1 MNVVFD
7 IDDTIVDETGFIL
20 KKAPQYLK
28 KCGIKPEIRNPNGYN
43 LAEVFGVESILRE
56 KESVNQ
62 DDIKEKSKA
71 IETGFWNRFF
81 IAYTFR
87 PCKKGVQKTVNAL
100 RKAGIHIYFISCRGK
115 KTKEKDTILSE
126 FIRLKVVPFL
136 TVMQLKRCLIKYN
149 QLKLV
154 ESEDAKINFIR
165 KVHAEY
171 VFDDQ
176 MSVLRKLPE
185 FSRAVC
191 VRTLHNVNELSNDNI
206 SLSVTT
212 FEGNQ
217 VSEAILKDYKT
228 EKHRKCAYVTY
239 WEQKSTELFYVLN
252 RCILKS
258 LVIRRFHPLVYGIEN
273 IPADKRPVIYVG
285 NHRNN
290 LDPVIATLYLKR
302 PVHWCALLR
311 LFEAKENLFGRNDIW
326 ILRKFS
332 SLFIKSIGA
341 IPIAR
346 SNDDNYRKVNVSSLR
361 KANEYIRRGSSIG
374 FFPEGTINRKP
385 EDSNLLP
392 LVSDAIF
399 SLAKRTGAWLQPFS
413 IVWFSQE
420 PEIQHK
426 VAIAFSEPIEPEGLS
441 VKDIRN
447 KWEQAVNCGIE
458 RLKQDIAERV

>member
-1 MNVVFD
+1 MNLVFD
-7 IDDTIVDETGFIL
+7 IDDTIVDETGFML

-28 KCGIKPEIRNPNGYN
+28 KCGIKSEIRNPNGYN
-43 LAEVFGVESILRE
+43 LAEVFGLESILRE
-56 KESVNQ
+56 RGCNREE
-62 DDIKEKSKA
+62 IIEKSKA
-71 IETGFWNRFF
+71 IETGFWNRYFL
-81 IAYTFR
+81 AYTFR
-87 PCKKGVQKTVNAL
+87 PCKKGVRKMVNKL

-115 KTKEKDTILSE
+115 KTKEADTIFSE

-136 TVMQLKRCLIKYN
+136 TVMQLKRSFIKYN
-149 QLKLV
+149 QIKLV
-154 ESEDAKINFIR
+154 KSEDEKIDFIK
-165 KVHAEY
+165 KVHAKY

-176 MSVLRKLPE
+176 MRVLWKLPE
-185 FSRAVC
+185 YSQAVC
-191 VRTLHNVNELSNDNI
+191 VRTLHNANELSNGNI
-206 SLSVTT
+206 SLFVST
-212 FEGNQ
+212 FEDDQ

-228 EKHRKCAYVTY
+228 EKHKKKTYVTY
-239 WEQKSTELFYVLN
+239 WEQKRTELFYVLN
-252 RCILKS
+252 RCLLKS
-258 LVIRRFHPLVYGIEN
+258 LVIRRFHPIVYDIEN
-273 IPADKRPVIYVG
+273 IPADKRPIIYVG

-290 LDPVIATLYLKR
+290 LDPVITTLYLKR

-346 SNDDNYRKVNVSSLR
+346 SNDDNYRKVNVSSLL

-385 EDSNLLP
+385 EDLNLLP
-392 LVSDAIF
+392 LVSDTIF

-420 PEIQHK
+420 EIQHK

-441 VKDIRN
+441 VKDIRT
-447 KWEQAVNCGIE
+447 KWEQAVNCNIE
-458 RLKQDIAERV
+458 RIKQNMAERV